1 MIRFRITIDG
11 RLSYIGLYRSACDAI
26 IDALDRGARAVSAV
40 PA

>member
-11 RLSYIGLYRSACDAI
+11 RLTYSGLFHCTCDAI
-26 IDALDRGARAVSAV
+26 MDALDRGARTVSAV

>member
-11 RLSYIGLYRSACDAI
+11 HHTYTGLFRSTCDAI
-26 IDALDRGARAVSAV
+26 LDAIDRGARSVSAV